1 MFMRYTTR
9 YWGAWMQ
16 DPYPA
21 TTRLRG
27 HYWVTQHFTGQI
39 LSEYNSLNDFKQDKV
54 ANTYTLDYVFF
65 GTGHVV
71 YKSAFYYH
79 HEGHNEIIKFDLQ
92 KEQVVHR
99 KRMRHAAFQRKKYVY
114 ATEYNFFDFA
124 VDKNGLWV
132 IYGHKKLDE
141 VLLVSK
147 LDHVN
152 LEVDK
157 TWQVD
162 VNHRSYGNGFI
173 TCGVLYLINST
184 TQINSKIDFAY
195 DLYSQT
201 KQNVSIDFT
210 NPFGLNNMVSYNS
223 VERNIHSWDKGNQL
237 TYPLLI

>member
-1 MFMRYTTR
+1 MKTTSR
-9 YWGAWMQ
+9 FWGAWMQ

-21 TTRLRG
+21 TTLLRG

-54 ANTYTLDYVFF
+54 ANTYTLDYFYF

-79 HEGHNEIIKFDLQ
+79 HEGYNEIIKFDLQ

-99 KRMRHAAFQRKKYVY
+99 KKMRQASYQRREFVY
-114 ATEYNFFDFA
+114 ATKYNFFDFA

-147 LDHVN
+147 MNHVN
-152 LEVDK
+152 LEVEK

-173 TCGVLYLINST
+173 TCGVLYLIKST
-184 TQINSKIDFAY
+184 TKHDSKIDFAY

-201 KQNVSIDFT
+201 KQNVSIDFI
-210 NPFGLNNMVSYNS
+210 NPYKLNNMISYNS
-223 VERNIHSWDKGNQL
+223 IKREIYSWDNGKL
-237 TYPLLI
+237 LYYPIRI